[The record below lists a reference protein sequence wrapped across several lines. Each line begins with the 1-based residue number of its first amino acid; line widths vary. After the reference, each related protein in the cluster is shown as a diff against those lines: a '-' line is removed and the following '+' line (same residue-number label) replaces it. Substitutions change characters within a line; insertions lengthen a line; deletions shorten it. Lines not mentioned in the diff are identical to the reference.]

1 MDNQLS
7 KLKEISLVCANFG
20 NGLVFRDILSDW
32 FNFLGGKPGEVVIV
46 DGGSNAE
53 VQTVYWNLFQE
64 GMIDKLQVIQPNH
77 TENDINLC
85 YIQEYTA
92 AAIATK
98 PYLLL
103 FKIDTLPYREGN
115 ENWLEEGINYLENSD
130 VFAIGGSFNLPSK
143 HHDAWPG
150 WYFSDKCSFN
160 FTLIKRS
167 TFMAAV
173 HEFGSSYIISGFK
186 GKNPAE
192 ETDQARYWLE
202 VALEQYIKRHDV
214 YTLCKVEDPN
224 WTVFH
229 TNTKDELLKK
239 TREKYLNRK
248 DINRFMNAGF
258 SSEERFPDRAIY
270 YGQRPIGL
278 IKKLRIFFGKSF
290 AGPYWRRLKKSLK
303 PFMGTQP

>member
-1 MDNQLS
+1 MDTQLS
-7 KLKEISLVCANFG
+7 KLKEISLISANFG
-20 NGLVFRDILSDW
+20 NGLVFRDILTDW
-32 FNFLGGKPGEVVIV
+32 FNFLGGKPGEVVVV

-53 VQTVYWNLFQE
+53 TQTVYWDLFQA

-77 TENDINLC
+77 EENDKDLC

-92 AAIATK
+92 AAIASK

-103 FKIDTLPYREGN
+103 FKIDTLPYREGH
-115 ENWLEEGINYLENSD
+115 ENWLEEAIDYLENSE

-143 HHDAWPG
+143 HHEAWPG

-186 GKNPAE
+186 GTNPAQGTE
-192 ETDQARYWLE
+192 QARFWLE

-214 YTLCKVEDPN
+214 YTLCKVEDPT

-229 TNTKDELLKK
+229 TNTNGELLKE
-239 TREKYLNRK
+239 TRQKYLNRK

-258 SSEERFPDRAIY
+258 SDEERFPDRAIY
-270 YGQRPIGL
+270 YGQKPIGL
-278 IKKLRIFFGKSF
+278 IKKVRILFGKSV
-290 AGPYWRRLKKSLK
+290 AGAYWRRLKQSLK
-303 PFMGTQP
+303 PLIGI